1 MENEN
6 AKQQEIQEENVN
18 LSWIDEEENRL
29 GAETDRELIPA
40 LQLEPDKLT
49 AFQVD
54 FSKPFVPWVNKENGV
69 VMAIIPVLYNLE
81 KMNFWLN
88 KNNPLYRQ
96 ILQSGKNGQTT
107 FNILRTGEGLKTRY
121 NVVKD

>member
-6 AKQQEIQEENVN
+6 TKQQEIQEEKVN
-18 LSWIDEEENRL
+18 LNWIDDEENRL
-29 GAETDRELIPA
+29 GAEMDRELVPS
-40 LQLEPDKLT
+40 LQLEPGKLT

-96 ILQSGKNGQTT
+96 ILQAGKKGQTT
-107 FNILRTGEGLKTRY
+107 FMIFRIGEGL
-121 NVVKD
+121 